1 MMEMIKGR
9 ALEEAKRIAEEDI
22 ISFLGGIPKQKFQC
36 TCLAKRALK
45 MTIEKYKKNRA
56 LKTGQTTSNAHT
68 PLEN

>member
-1 MMEMIKGR
+1 MEMIKGKT
-9 ALEEAKRIAEEDI
+9 LEEAEKIAEEDI

-56 LKTGQTTSNAHT
+56 LKTGQTPNNARAL
-68 PLEN
+68 LEN